1 MPTSHR
7 FKHMGLSGYGT
18 SKAVCCTQARHSLC
32 HRTTYDLCAAPG
44 SSWLLLGWC
53 LYVFG
58 VASTIDRSLSILQVM
73 FGWAPVRKFLAW
85 TRARTWM
92 NQSSIKLCCVG
103 FPTLECQQ
111 GFTLLNWGGYLFRWD
126 HMVQKPWS
134 SLCPL
139 VLGKSVLSWAIVLK
153 IQGGITWCF
162 LLFFIVWIWICPK
175 KTDHWA
181 NPDST
186 KQLPWERKHV
196 TPLTATLAVKAL
208 GHTTWTTPTSPS
220 DWYQAAPTGLV
231 EESWLWMLGQQ
242 PWPGWRKCVHFVMS
256 DGFTISDVFVKC
268 KQKAIMPVNL
278 GTYLP

>member
-1 MPTSHR
+1 MPTSHG

-162 LLFFIVWIWICPK
+162 LLFFYSLDLDLPKENWSLSQPWFHQTTALRK
-175 KTDHWA
+175 KTCYT
-181 NPDST
+181 PDCHPCCQGFGAHYLDYT
-186 KQLPWERKHV
+186 NFAERLISSSSDW
-196 TPLTATLAVKAL
+196 PCRGILAVDVGSAAL
-208 GHTTWTTPTSPS
+208 ARLTQMCALCYEW
-220 DWYQAAPTGLV
+220 WIYNL
-231 EESWLWMLGQQ
+231 
-242 PWPGWRKCVHFVMS
+242 RC
-256 DGFTISDVFVKC
+256 IC
-268 KQKAIMPVNL
+268 KV
-278 GTYLP
+278 

>member
-1 MPTSHR
+1 MPTSHG

-111 GFTLLNWGGYLFRWD
+111 GLFHFAKLRRVSFPMGSYGAKTLKFTVPLGFGK
-126 HMVQKPWS
+126 V
-134 SLCPL
+134 SLE
-139 VLGKSVLSWAIVLK
+139 LSYSLK
-153 IQGGITWCF
+153 
-162 LLFFIVWIWICPK
+162 
-175 KTDHWA
+175 
-181 NPDST
+181 N
-186 KQLPWERKHV
+186 
-196 TPLTATLAVKAL
+196 
-208 GHTTWTTPTSPS
+208 
-220 DWYQAAPTGLV
+220 
-231 EESWLWMLGQQ
+231 
-242 PWPGWRKCVHFVMS
+242 PGWHHMMFPFV
-256 DGFTISDVFVKC
+256 F
-268 KQKAIMPVNL
+268 L
-278 GTYLP
+278 